1 MSKASVIYDKFDRHS
16 HAQGLKGHATH
27 YCPGCGH
34 GLAHK
39 FLAEAIDELGVQDR
53 TVAISPVG
61 CSVFL
66 YYYFDVGNSQAAHGR
81 ASVVALGHKFANPDS
96 VVISYQ
102 GDGDLA
108 SIGLA
113 ETIATA
119 QLGAPITVIFINNA
133 IYGMTG
139 GQMAPTTLMGQTAT
153 TCPTGRSQYN
163 GQPMK
168 MAEIIAG
175 LDGPIYVERVALFDA
190 KQRIKAKKAIR
201 KALRNQVEGR
211 GYSFIEVLAECP
223 THLKMSPE
231 ETEIWVKDFM
241 EPVYPLG
248 VKKDVATEP
257 WFHRNPP
264 SFDGEKILQLAGAS
278 YAHPVRHSDGF
289 PTHLAPADIS
299 LKLAGSGGD
308 GAQTAAMLIARS
320 GINEGFDATHIP
332 SYGPESRGG
341 TSYADVHV
349 AEEEV
354 LNPGSPDPQI
364 LIAFNAP
371 SLAKFG
377 PTVRKGGTVIY
388 DCSVVSDAPLLD
400 PSIKVFPVPFTG
412 IATDLGKAVVKN
424 IVALGALQA
433 ATGIFPK
440 ETFLDAIRV
449 ALKDKCALIPLN
461 EEAFAWGIKSVETL
475 RS

>member
-1 MSKASVIYDKFDRHS
+1 MSKTSVIYDKFERHS
-16 HAQGLKGHATH
+16 HGEGLKGHATH

-39 FLAEAIDELGVQDR
+39 FLAEAIDALGIQDR
-53 TVAISPVG
+53 TVAVSPVG

-66 YYYFDVGNSQAAHGR
+66 YYYFDVGNTQAAHGR
-81 ASVVALGHKFANPDS
+81 APVVALGHKFANPDS

-139 GQMAPTTLMGQTAT
+139 GQMAPTTLMGQTSSTSPA
-153 TCPTGRSQYN
+153 GRNESN

-175 LDGPIYVERVALFDA
+175 LDGPIYVERVALYDA
-190 KQRIKAKKAIR
+190 KQRIKAKKAIH
-201 KALRNQVEGR
+201 KAIKLQMEGR

-231 ETEIWVKDFM
+231 DNEKWVKECM

-248 VKKDVATEP
+248 VKKDITVDP
-257 WFHRNPP
+257 WFKRNPP
-264 SFDGEKILQLAGAS
+264 CFKGEKILSLTGATS
-278 YAHPVRHSDGF
+278 EHPVRFCKGF
-289 PTHLAPADIS
+289 PTQLALNDIS

-308 GAQTAAMLIARS
+308 GAQTAAMLIARAAIS
-320 GINEGFDATHIP
+320 EGFDATHIP

-364 LIAFNAP
+364 LLAFNAP

-377 PTVRKGGTVIY
+377 PTVRKGGTIIY
-388 DCSVVSDAPLLD
+388 DSSVVTEPPVLD
-400 PSIKVFPVPFTG
+400 PSIRMVPVPFTG

-433 ATGIFPK
+433 ATNIFPK
-440 ETFLDAIRV
+440 DTFLTAIRV

-461 EEAFAWGIKSVETL
+461 EEAFAWGIKSVEAL
-475 RS
+475 DL

>member
-1 MSKASVIYDKFDRHS
+1 MSKTSVIYDKFERHS
-16 HAQGLKGHATH
+16 HGEGLKGHATH

-39 FLAEAIDELGVQDR
+39 FLAEAIDTLGIQDR
-53 TVAISPVG
+53 TVAVSRVG

-66 YYYFDVGNSQAAHGR
+66 YYYFDVGNTQAAHGR
-81 ASVVALGHKFANPDS
+81 APVVALGHKFANPDS

-113 ETIATA
+113 ETVATA

-139 GQMAPTTLMGQTAT
+139 GQMAPTTLMGQQSSTS
-153 TCPTGRSQYN
+153 PSGRNEYN

-168 MAEIIAG
+168 MAELIAG
-175 LDGPIYVERVALFDA
+175 LDGPVYVERVALYDA
-190 KQRIKAKKAIR
+190 KQRIKAKRAIQKAI
-201 KALRNQVEGR
+201 KLQMEGR

-223 THLKMSPE
+223 THLKMTPE
-231 ETEIWVKDFM
+231 ETEKWVKECM

-248 VKKDVATEP
+248 VKKDLTVEP
-257 WFHRNPP
+257 WFHRNAPC
-264 SFDGEKILQLAGAS
+264 FKGEKILALTGATTE
-278 YAHPVRHSDGF
+278 HPERFCKSF
-289 PTHLAPADIS
+289 PTQLDLHDVS

-308 GAQTAAMLIARS
+308 GAQTAAMLIARAAIS
-320 GINEGFDATHIP
+320 EGFDATHIP

-349 AEEEV
+349 AETEV

-364 LIAFNAP
+364 LLAFNAP

-377 PTVRKGGTVIY
+377 PTVRKGGYVIY
-388 DCSVVSDAPLLD
+388 DSSVVTEAPVLD

-433 ATGIFPK
+433 ATKIFPK
-440 ETFLDAIRV
+440 DTFLGAIRV

-461 EEAFAWGIKSVETL
+461 EEAFAWGIKSVEAL
-475 RS
+475 DQ